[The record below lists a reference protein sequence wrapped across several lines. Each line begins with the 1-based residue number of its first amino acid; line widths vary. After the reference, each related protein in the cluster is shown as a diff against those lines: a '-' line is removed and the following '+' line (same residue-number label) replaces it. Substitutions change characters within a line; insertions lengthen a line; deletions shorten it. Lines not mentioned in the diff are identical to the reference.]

1 MPGNFMLHFD
11 RLTNVRKRVLLLD
24 SICNSC
30 DVFLLDSM
38 TAAEGNPLYSG
49 SSSSRLDN
57 NCRTPP
63 GVSSVPTF
71 HNDCARLK
79 ISRTSLEYN
88 FLWRLT
94 FIMAEALDNCD
105 KERDKGGEVKMREE
119 DRDEGEK
126 VSEEMRMCKEREQEL
141 TGRQDGW
148 FVIRREVS
156 RKGGVVRKSHA
167 MSLQGA
173 IKVKV
178 NKRTSKHVCGS
189 AWPCWSWQSHQ
200 S

>member
-1 MPGNFMLHFD
+1 MFSYWIVWQQQREILCIAAAAAADLITTVALRP
-11 RLTNVRKRVLLLD
+11 VSLLFPQ
-24 SICNSC
+24 IT
-30 DVFLLDSM
+30 M
-38 TAAEGNPLYSG
+38 TAP
-49 SSSSRLDN
+49 DWK
-57 NCRTPP
+57 
-63 GVSSVPTF
+63 SVKLPWNKT
-71 HNDCARLK
+71 
-79 ISRTSLEYN
+79 
-88 FLWRLT
+88 FLWHLT
-94 FIMAEALDNCD
+94 VIMAEALDNCD

-119 DRDEGEK
+119 NRDEGEK